1 MKLKGIGIFA
11 LLALAACASDQP
23 TYTVKVNTAVSTA
36 SLPTGP
42 VEDFFKANPD
52 VVDYGPNHRLTEPT
66 YLLVSLDDYNNLDQ
80 RYKAQG
86 YVRIGVSDWT
96 TNITPYNDAGTPK
109 REYALN
115 FARKIGADR
124 VLYYCVPDING
135 VAIDHDVAF
144 YAKVN

>member
-11 LLALAACASDQP
+11 LLALAACASNQP
-23 TYTVKVNTAVSTA
+23 TYTAKVNTAVSTA

-66 YLLVSLDDYNNLDQ
+66 YLLVSLEDYNNLDQ

-86 YVRIGVSDWT
+86 YVRIGVSEWT
-96 TNITPYNDAGTPK
+96 SGFGTPE
-109 REYALN
+109 REDALN

-124 VLYYCVPDING
+124 VLYSCLSGLPPDG
-135 VAIDHDVAF
+135 VRTGHEVAF